1 MIWLRIG
8 GYPATEIAA
17 HTPPTWE
24 TWADGGSGSASW
36 SFALTRRSQ
45 HQALQKGAL
54 VEILCGSAPL
64 FTGLMSEPDRT
75 TWECTAYG
83 LAAAGRQYLALDE
96 FGANTRNLG
105 TAIAT
110 AQAAGWQAMNPA
122 PVTGPVAGDATG
134 NPITVG
140 QLLDEY
146 ADQTGHRWGA
156 DGAGRLYM
164 TPTPTTVSWL
174 AAPDESAF
182 GTTDEDTAKTLKG
195 RYLDATSG
203 VNATATAG
211 TGAPQAAVD
220 LTDRGAMSL
229 TAAEAFLSGLL
240 QRDRAQTAWTNGVTL
255 TRDRLQ
261 TAGGSPAFL
270 PVVRAGQMMRTP
282 GLFYAG
288 AVHSI
293 ALDTVIGKTR
303 YTAGDSSIYIE
314 PVNTA
319 PRTVADVIATG

>member
-17 HTPPTWE
+17 HSPVTWE
-24 TWADGGSGSASW
+24 TWADGGCGTASW
-36 SFALTRRSQ
+36 AFALTRRSQ

-54 VEILCGSAPL
+54 VEVMCGSAPL
-64 FTGLMSEPDRT
+64 WKGLLSEPDRT
-75 TWECTAYG
+75 TWECTAFG
-83 LAAAGRQYLALDE
+83 LASAGNQYLALDGG
-96 FGANTRNLG
+96 GANTRDLG
-105 TAIAT
+105 VAIAT
-110 AQAAGWQAMNPA
+110 ARTAGWQATNPA
-122 PVTGPVAGDATG
+122 PITDPVAGDATG
-134 NPITVG
+134 NPVTVA

-146 ADQTGHRWGA
+146 AEQTGQRWGA

-164 TPTPTTVSWL
+164 TPGPSAVSWL
-174 AAPDESAF
+174 AAPDETAF
-182 GTTDEDTAKTLKG
+182 GTTDEGRAKTLKG

-203 VNATATAG
+203 LYSTATAG

-220 LTDRGAMSL
+220 LSKREAMSL
-229 TAAEAFLSGLL
+229 AAAEAILAGIL
-240 QRDRAQTAWTNGVTL
+240 QRDRGQTAWTNGVTL
-255 TRDRLQ
+255 SRDQLH
-261 TAGGSPAFL
+261 TAGGSRAFL
-270 PVVRAGQMMRTP
+270 PAVRAGQMMRTP

-303 YTAGDSSIYIE
+303 YTAGEDSIYIE

-319 PRTVADVIATG
+319 PRNFTDVIAAA